1 MSVSN
6 KEHIYTYRF
15 KLAYANVPMSLRRE
29 ICTVIDGEPMT
40 WRVANLEVTNNT
52 DIGYKIIEQ
61 MKRLDLI

>member
-1 MSVSN
+1 MSN
-6 KEHIYTYRF
+6 REHIYAYRF
-15 KLAYANVPMSLRRE
+15 KLAYANVPMALRRE